1 LYPLIPTVRSQLAFD
16 LDENNILPS
25 VQSFSYTWQ
34 VKQHKHIRRTRMI
47 AIEPKVRKASKS
59 SASKAERSGLT
70 DQRVHAQLYAAII
83 DHRIPPGTALLEDR
97 LAKAFS
103 VSRTIIRKVLQQLSH
118 QKLVDIIPNKGASVA
133 KPNAEEAR
141 QVFEAR
147 REVER
152 ILVARVATSAS
163 DAEIKGLLRL
173 AKSEQSAF
181 TKGQK
186 TERLK
191 LSGDFH
197 RQLAS
202 LSANLVLEHF
212 LEELVSRTS
221 LIIALYE
228 SPGAVPCSHTEHLE
242 IANALIARDASK
254 AIQYMEH
261 HLRHIEAQIDLTP
274 QAEAASFEE
283 LFSRVNHKRK
293 R

>member
-1 LYPLIPTVRSQLAFD
+1 MISKNKVSSGVRTARSG
-16 LDENNILPS
+16 
-25 VQSFSYTWQ
+25 V
-34 VKQHKHIRRTRMI
+34 V
-47 AIEPKVRKASKS
+47 
-59 SASKAERSGLT
+59 RSGLT
-70 DQRVHAQLYAAII
+70 DQSVHRELYKAII
-83 DHRIPPGTALLEDR
+83 DHKVPPGTALLEDS
-97 LAKAFS
+97 LARAFN
-103 VSRTIIRKVLQQLSH
+103 VSRTVIRKVLQQLSH
-118 QKLVDIIPNKGASVA
+118 EKLVDLVPNKGASVA

-152 ILVARVATSAS
+152 VLVARAASSAS
-163 DAEIKGLLRL
+163 DSDLKSLVKL
-173 AKSEQSAF
+173 AKSEQQAHAH
-181 TKGQK
+181 GQK
-186 TERLK
+186 AERLK

-202 LSANLVLEHF
+202 FAGNTVLENF

-242 IANALIARDASK
+242 IANAMSSRDASK
-254 AIQYMEH
+254 AAQYMEH

-274 QAEAASFEE
+274 KADAPNFEN
-283 LFSRVNHKRK
+283 LFARRKGKRQ